1 MFWREWLKH
10 PAYCAADNAIQ
21 NTTNILMFWVG
32 AHVGCVFITFADT
45 MPTHLKLTVIADE
58 GCKHSGK
65 AFFTAAVTESKLQ
78 TKRQMHVCLCF
89 ACGKSQVLFTLRWQ
103 AGEIVSAQL
112 HEQET
117 QSCRR
122 IAASRSASS
131 AGEQLYVGM
140 MLSRDDQEGMASLS
154 MPQQALLNR

>member
-1 MFWREWLKH
+1 MPFITHQSCR
-10 PAYCAADNAIQ
+10 
-21 NTTNILMFWVG
+21 VG
-32 AHVGCVFITFADT
+32 APMGCVFITFCRY
-45 MPTHLKLTVIADE
+45 MPTHLKLTVIGDK
-58 GCKHSGK
+58 GCKHTFWESILYCSIHGVK
-65 AFFTAAVTESKLQ
+65 AANRASNASV
-78 TKRQMHVCLCF
+78 HVLCLW
-89 ACGKSQVLFTLRWQ
+89 KTQVLFTLRWQ

-117 QSCRR
+117 QRCRR

-154 MPQQALLNR
+154 MPEQALLNRLAPGNG